1 MSSAVKGMK
10 IMRENIDQ
18 SRLMKDI
25 INIIGGDE
33 NIVDTSGLDRSSIM
47 MPQGEV

>member
-1 MSSAVKGMK
+1 MSSAIKS
-10 IMRENIDQ
+10 ENIDQ

-25 INIIGGDE
+25 VHIIGGDE
-33 NIVDTSGLDRSSIM
+33 NIDDTSRLDRSSNM